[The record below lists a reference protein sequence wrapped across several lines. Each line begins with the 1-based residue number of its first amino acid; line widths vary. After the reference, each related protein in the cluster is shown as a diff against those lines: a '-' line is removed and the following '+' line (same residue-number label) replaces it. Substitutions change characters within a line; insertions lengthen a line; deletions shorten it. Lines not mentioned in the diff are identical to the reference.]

1 MDEGAGL
8 CGAWARA
15 RAGFGFEWRAWDW
28 EDIDLEDMLEGHA
41 GGGARAIPAYSA
53 IFAMCTS
60 KPIFGSSEASRKTLY
75 PSPLISV

>member
-1 MDEGAGL
+1 MVAGIREQDYGA
-8 CGAWARA
+8 RVP
-15 RAGFGFEWRAWDW
+15 RPRGFGFEWRAS
-28 EDIDLEDMLEGHA
+28 DLEDIPEGRA
-41 GGGARAIPAYSA
+41 AGGARAAPAYSA